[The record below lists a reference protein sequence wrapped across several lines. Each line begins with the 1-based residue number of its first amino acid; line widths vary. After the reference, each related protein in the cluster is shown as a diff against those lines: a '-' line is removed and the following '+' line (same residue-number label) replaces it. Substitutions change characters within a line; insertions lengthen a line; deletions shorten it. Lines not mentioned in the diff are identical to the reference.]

1 MALSDDLENI
11 LATTPEESHITLT
24 EHAREFGL
32 VRTLAEEIIPKWT
45 PEQQTKALE
54 QVKKNEGLYK
64 TVLVDIFKIDQTLSC
79 NDSHRKFVKR
89 VFLRAKDCFDEL
101 TADIIENHDLS
112 KYRLVVHCYNKYS
125 FCCCGCCT
133 FN

>member
-11 LATTPEESHITLT
+11 LATAPKVNHITLI
-24 EHAREFGL
+24 EHAREFGV

-64 TVLVDIFKIDQTLSC
+64 TVLVDIFKIDQTLSF

-89 VFLRAKDCFDEL
+89 VFLRVKYCFDEL

-125 FCCCGCCT
+125 FCCCGCWT